1 MRDLLYHYT
10 TEAGLTGIVGSDRI
24 RATHIRFLNDWTE
37 FREAFTES
45 YVRRLLDSFRASL
58 PADLPAEARLV
69 IDGMISRRAAEI
81 LEIILASES
90 ANETFVY
97 SFTSASPQETGDPGD
112 RLSQWRGYASAT
124 QGFSLGFD
132 KSLLTEAVEINNR
145 KARAALEQ
153 CVYEDAEKNSFFEEI
168 GREAASRFSE
178 LRQRGMQ
185 VPDSFETARPDAS
198 EEYKSVTYYFLESL
212 SRATAKVFTA
222 AARIKNVGFREER
235 EWRIIFQAAKD
246 VLAPVV
252 KYRDG
257 QFGRTP
263 YIEIPLGLTTP
274 GTSPLRR
281 IVVGPGVRKDDAK
294 RMVES
299 LLVSLGIPVST
310 PGTGTGVEIAASLIP
325 YRSE

>member
-90 ANETFVY
+90 ANETFVC

-145 KARAALEQ
+145 KARARCQSPTQDHTEQ
-153 CVYEDAEKNSFFEEI
+153 T
-168 GREAASRFSE
+168 RRRSE
-178 LRQRGMQ
+178 TRHCRRDLRC
-185 VPDSFETARPDAS
+185 DT
-198 EEYKSVTYYFLESL
+198 
-212 SRATAKVFTA
+212 
-222 AARIKNVGFREER
+222 VG
-235 EWRIIFQAAKD
+235 D
-246 VLAPVV
+246 VLGCAAHARKAELHLAQTILRVERRGTLAHCRAVGDEEVFHLVV
-252 KYRDG
+252 
-257 QFGRTP
+257 P
-263 YIEIPLGLTTP
+263 
-274 GTSPLRR
+274 
-281 IVVGPGVRKDDAK
+281 
-294 RMVES
+294 
-299 LLVSLGIPVST
+299 LLVSTRCHAVVGHVLIDAAPRPAARGSRCRTSCPGRRVSCRAEKT
-310 PGTGTGVEIAASLIP
+310 RLFLRFAGEYSRSTRHCSARMGPDLRPGRRPGRRPSG
-325 YRSE
+325 RSCR